1 MSINDYLIDYAFK
14 MKCSK
19 VPKEFQVFRYGPES
33 AWVSGFGET
42 MMDLDEFFCMWELKK
57 KRENS

>member
-1 MSINDYLIDYAFK
+1 

-42 MMDLDEFFCMWELKK
+42 MMDLDEFFRMWELKK